1 MAPRLLGATA
11 HATRAHIRA
20 KHKVRAQVRGT
31 AAQAVVNPLQSQR
44 LHTGPR
50 VPRVVLP
57 DRALCLPTFCPSL

>member
-1 MAPRLLGATA
+1 MMAPRLLGATA

-20 KHKVRAQVRGT
+20 KVRAQVRGT